1 MSSDLLADLYE
12 HHLDR
17 MMAAPTGAAVGLLT
31 GFRKLDKL
39 TGGFAGAVAIAS
51 APGGGKTTLALNI
64 AVNAASEGAGVLIAS
79 PELTRRALC
88 DRMVAIVSGMKLQ
101 EIRKG
106 AAADPKNAAAV
117 ATWKDWAATHGRL
130 VVIRGRDENLTFSEL
145 RERATV
151 VAHDAKDARVLAIVD
166 GLQIYAERQREKG
179 DQEKDAL
186 DRATTNWVAGWGED
200 ANVVSLLLSHVPK
213 HDFARHTAGVFSG
226 SARIEY
232 RVDLAIVLAPSAER
246 GTKEAYPVAL
256 HVTKNWNGPLGET
269 RLTFDAARCRF
280 KEP

>member
-1 MSSDLLADLYE
+1 MSSDLLADHYE
-12 HHLDR
+12 SHIDS
-17 MMAAPTGAAVGLLT
+17 MMAAPSGAAVGLPT

-39 TGGFAGAVAIAS
+39 TGGLTGAVAIAS
-51 APGGGKTTLALNI
+51 APGGGKTTLALNLATH
-64 AVNAASEGAGVLIAS
+64 AVREGAGVLIAS
-79 PELTRRALC
+79 PELPRRALF
-88 DRMVAIVSGMKLQ
+88 DRLAAIVSGLKLQ

-106 AAADPKNAAAV
+106 AAADAKNAAAI
-117 ATWKDWAATHGRL
+117 ATWKEWAAIYGKF
-130 VVIRGRDENLTFSEL
+130 VAIRGRDENLAFSEL
-145 RERATV
+145 RERASV
-151 VAHDAKDARVLAIVD
+151 LSHDVAGSRVLAIVD
-166 GLQIYAERQREKG
+166 GLQTYAERHREKG

-186 DRATTNWVAGWGED
+186 DRATSVWVDGWSDD

-213 HDFARHTAGVFSG
+213 HDFGRHAAGVFAG

-246 GTKEAYPVAL
+246 GTKETYPVTL

-269 RLTFDAARCRF
+269 RLTFEAARCRF